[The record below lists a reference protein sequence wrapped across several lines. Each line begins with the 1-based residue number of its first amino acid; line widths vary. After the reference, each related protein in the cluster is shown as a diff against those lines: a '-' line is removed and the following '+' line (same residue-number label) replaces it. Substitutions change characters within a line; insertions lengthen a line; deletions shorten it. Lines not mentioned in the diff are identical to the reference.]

1 MNSILVTGGA
11 GYIGSH
17 IIEQLVK
24 TKSKIIILDNLSTGY
39 KKLINRKAV
48 FIKGDIKNY
57 YKLMKTVKKYKIQSI
72 IHLAASLNISE
83 AEKNK
88 KKYFNNNVI
97 GTLNVVKCCKNSSIK
112 NIVFSSSCSIY
123 GNTIGAVS
131 ERKRANP
138 KGYYAYTKHE
148 GEKIIKK
155 YAKRFKY
162 NFAILRYFNIAGASK
177 SNKIGEIDSSHGH
190 LFKNIAIQSL
200 NKEPVI
206 NIYGKDYKTKD
217 GTCVRDY
224 MHVSDL
230 SSAHIKALKF
240 INDKSKSI
248 TLNCGYGKGYS
259 VLEIVKIYKK
269 MNKKL
274 KINFTKRRIGDASSV
289 YANTKKFNETLKL
302 KMKYNSI
309 KKILISSIK
318 WEKVIGKKFEG
329 ISRNS

>member
-1 MNSILVTGGA
+1 MDNILVTGGA

-17 IIEQLVK
+17 IVEQLAK
-24 TKSKIIILDNLSTGY
+24 TKARVIIIDNLETGY
-39 KKLINRKAV
+39 KKLINKNAIFV
-48 FIKGDIKNY
+48 KGDIKNFKQLS
-57 YKLMKTVKKYKIQSI
+57 KLFYKYKVNSV
-72 IHLAASLNISE
+72 IHLAAYLNISE

-88 KKYFNNNVI
+88 KKYFENNVR
-97 GTLNVVKCCKNSSIK
+97 GTLNVIKCCQNANIK

-123 GNTIGAVS
+123 GNTKGAVD
-131 ERKRANP
+131 ENKKANP
-138 KGYYAYTKHE
+138 KGYYAYTKYE

-155 YAKRFKY
+155 YAKKLKY

-177 SNKIGEIDSSHGH
+177 SNKIGEINSSHGH

-200 NKEPVI
+200 KKNPKI

-240 INDKSKSI
+240 INNKSKSI
-248 TLNCGYGKGYS
+248 ILNCGYGKGYS
-259 VLEIVKIYKK
+259 VLEIVKIFKK
-269 MNKKL
+269 MNKNL
-274 KINFTKRRIGDASSV
+274 KINFTKKRMGDVGSV
-289 YANTKKFNETLKL
+289 FANTKKFNKTLKL

-309 KKILISSIK
+309 EKILASSIK
-318 WEKVIGKKFEG
+318 WEKIMGKKV
-329 ISRNS
+329 

>member
-1 MNSILVTGGA
+1 MNNILVTGGA

-17 IIEQLVK
+17 IVEQLVK
-24 TKSKIIILDNLSTGY
+24 TKAKIIIIDNMETGY
-39 KKLINRKAV
+39 KKLINKDAIFV
-48 FIKGDIKNY
+48 KGDIKNLKQLS
-57 YKLMKTVKKYKIQSI
+57 KLFYKYKINSV
-72 IHLAASLNISE
+72 IHLAAYLNVSE

-88 KKYFNNNVI
+88 KKYYENNVR
-97 GTLNVVKCCKNSSIK
+97 GTLNVVKCCKNTNVK

-123 GNTIGAVS
+123 GNTKGAVD
-131 ERKRANP
+131 ENKKANP
-138 KGYYAYTKHE
+138 KGYYAYTKYE

-155 YAKRFKY
+155 YAKKLKY

-177 SNKIGEIDSSHGH
+177 SNKIGEINSSHGH

-200 NKEPVI
+200 KKNPKI

-240 INDKSKSI
+240 INNKSKSI
-248 TLNCGYGKGYS
+248 ILNCGYGKGYS
-259 VLEIVKIYKK
+259 VLEIAKIFKK
-269 MNKKL
+269 MNKNL
-274 KINFTKRRIGDASSV
+274 KINFTKRRMGDVGSV
-289 YANTKKFNETLKL
+289 FANTKKFNRTLKL

-309 KKILISSIK
+309 EKILASSIK
-318 WEKVIGKKFEG
+318 WEKIIGKKV
-329 ISRNS
+329 

>member
-1 MNSILVTGGA
+1 MNNILITGGA

-17 IIEQLVK
+17 IVERLVK
-24 TKSKIIILDNLSTGY
+24 TKAKIIIIDNMETGY
-39 KKLINRKAV
+39 KKLINKDAIFV
-48 FIKGDIKNY
+48 KGDIKNFKQLS
-57 YKLMKTVKKYKIQSI
+57 KLFYKYKINSV
-72 IHLAASLNISE
+72 IHLAAYLNVSE

-88 KKYFNNNVI
+88 KKYYENNVR
-97 GTLNVVKCCKNSSIK
+97 GTLNVVKCCKNTNVK

-123 GNTIGAVS
+123 GNTKGAVD
-131 ERKRANP
+131 ENKKANP
-138 KGYYAYTKHE
+138 KGYYAYTKYE

-155 YAKRFKY
+155 YAKKLKY

-177 SNKIGEIDSSHGH
+177 SNKIGEINSSHGH

-200 NKEPVI
+200 KKNPKI

-240 INDKSKSI
+240 INNKSKSI
-248 TLNCGYGKGYS
+248 ILNCGYGKGYS
-259 VLEIVKIYKK
+259 VLEIVKIFKK
-269 MNKKL
+269 MNKNL
-274 KINFTKRRIGDASSV
+274 KINFTKKRMGDVGSV
-289 YANTKKFNETLKL
+289 FANTKKFNKTLKL

-309 KKILISSIK
+309 EKILASSIK
-318 WEKVIGKKFEG
+318 WEKIIGKKV
-329 ISRNS
+329 